1 MLIAELAIL
10 RHPSELPVEGVCR
23 MLDVRCRSFLHFAGS
38 ICAAAV
44 RILAAEDSDGQGS

>member
-10 RHPSELPVEGVCR
+10 RHPSELPMKGVCK
-23 MLDVRCRSFLHFAGS
+23 MPDFRCRSFLHFAGS

-44 RILAAEDSDGQGS
+44 RILAAEDSDGQRS